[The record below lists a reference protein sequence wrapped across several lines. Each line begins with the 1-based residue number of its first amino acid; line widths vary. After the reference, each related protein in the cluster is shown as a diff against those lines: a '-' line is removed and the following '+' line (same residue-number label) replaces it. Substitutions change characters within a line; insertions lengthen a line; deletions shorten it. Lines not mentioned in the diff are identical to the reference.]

1 MWSQIG
7 SDVTITVR
15 EFFLLSEIK
24 RAMEEW
30 GAGPGETWQC
40 VMIQSLFWPSQ
51 LSRLRHALP
60 TTVSHRQSRFLGTQC
75 LVSTL
80 SYVCCVQLYIHRG
93 TSPKIVPNR
102 CARFAHLT
110 FDIFANLHN
119 LRNSHFDGT
128 FRDLLITLAI
138 SWDPMLKMFSMLTM
152 LIKLTMWTMLT
163 MLNVDNV
170 GSVDNIGNVNEIM

>member
-24 RAMEEW
+24 RTMEEW

-119 LRNSHFDGT
+119 FGNSHFDGI
-128 FRDLLITLAI
+128 FRDLLISLVI
-138 SWDPMLKMFSMLTM
+138 SWDPMLKMLSMLTM
-152 LIKLTMWTMLT
+152 VIQLTILALLT
-163 MLNVDNV
+163 L
-170 GSVDNIGNVNEIM
+170 